1 LNPSILHTE
10 VQDFINENL
19 DKDTSDLLFKGSPFD
34 DIPIQAMV
42 EQIESKKRTKKKLST
57 WFSTK
62 NIYYPNKLNIEQTSS
77 EITAKYK
84 SNLISG
90 KTVIDLSG
98 GFGVDTYYFSKR
110 FKYVSHCEINAE
122 LSQIAKHNYK
132 QLQVDNIKTIDQDG
146 IEYLKSKKE
155 HFDWIYVDPSRRNEL
170 KGKVFLL
177 EDCLPNVPENLDTL
191 FKYSNNILVK
201 ASPMLDITSA
211 INELR
216 FVKEVHIVAVEN
228 EAKELLF
235 ILKKSFDKAILIK
248 TVNLNRNENQYF
260 EAQFKNST
268 KVEFSLPKTYLYEP
282 NTAILKAGLFDDIT
296 ALGTT
301 KLHQNSHLYTS
312 DQLIDFPG
320 RRFIIKDIIS
330 YNKKQLKKLIP
341 SQKVHPNDTVGQA
354 NITTRNFPETV
365 AQIRKKTGIKDGG
378 NLYLFFTTNLDN
390 KHIVLI
396 CEKV

>member
-1 LNPSILHTE
+1 LNLSILHKE
-10 VQDFINENL
+10 VQHFINENL
-19 DKDTSDLLFKGSPFD
+19 DKDTSKLLFKGSPFD
-34 DIPIQAMV
+34 DIPIQAIV
-42 EQIESKKRTKKKLST
+42 EQIESKKRTQKKLST

-90 KTVIDLSG
+90 NSIIDLTG

-110 FKYVSHCEINAE
+110 FKNVTHCEINTE
-122 LSQIAKHNYK
+122 LSQIVTHNYK
-132 QLQVDNIKTIDQDG
+132 QLLADNIKTIFQDG
-146 IEYLKSKKE
+146 VEFLNSKKE
-155 HFDWIYVDPSRRNEL
+155 YFDWIYVDPSRRNEL
-170 KGKVFLL
+170 KDKVFLL
-177 EDCLPNVPENLDTL
+177 EDCLPNVPKNLDSL

-211 INELR
+211 INELN

-228 EAKELLF
+228 EVKELLF
-235 ILKKSFDKAILIK
+235 ILNKSHEEDISIK
-248 TVNLNRNENQYF
+248 TVNLTRNHNQYF
-260 EAQFKNST
+260 EAQFKSLT
-268 KVEFSLPKTYLYEP
+268 IVDLSLPQTYLYEP
-282 NTAILKAGLFDDIT
+282 NASILKASLFDSIT
-296 ALGTT
+296 KLGVS

-320 RRFIIKDIIS
+320 RRFIIKDVIS

-341 SQKVHPNDTVGQA
+341 SQKA

-378 NLYLFFTTNLDN
+378 SIYIFFTTNLNN
-390 KHIVLI
+390 KHVVII